1 MISATEVVSG
11 VSEKGNPEDW
21 WRQPWL
27 PEEMD
32 KIAIKMSDFELL
44 KGFLAWPV
52 GFVYK
57 GILPGGTIVAVK
69 KIPESEF
76 HGDAEFHT
84 EVEIISNL
92 KHRNLVQLI
101 GCCVVDGN
109 ENCNNGGNCRY
120 LVNYMPNG
128 NLDDHLFPST
138 DNQSAKKPLT
148 WTQRKS
154 VVLDV
159 AKGLV
164 YLHYGVKAAIYHRD
178 IRPTNI
184 LLDADMRGRV
194 ADFRLAKQNK
204 EGHSHVTTRVAGT
217 NGYLAPLCSNVQSI
231 MEKFLLV
238 GILCAHVMVASRP
251 NILDPLNSEDD
262 GRSPTNS
269 RSANASW
276 TPFIYLGKQNYRY
289 VASIA

>member
-1 MISATEVVSG
+1 M
-11 VSEKGNPEDW
+11 
-21 WRQPWL
+21 L
-27 PEEMD
+27 CY
-32 KIAIKMSDFELL
+32 FELRVL
-44 KGFLAWPV
+44 IPVTSRTTVGSV

-101 GCCVVDGN
+101 GCCLVDGN
-109 ENCNNGGNCRY
+109 ENCNSGGNCRC
-120 LVNYMPNG
+120 LVYDYIPNG

-138 DNQSAKKPLT
+138 DNQSAKEPLT

-164 YLHYGVKAAIYHRD
+164 YLHYGVKPAIYHRD

-194 ADFRLAKQNK
+194 ADFQLAKQNK

-217 NGYLAPLCSNVQSI
+217 NGYLAP
-231 MEKFLLV
+231 EY
-238 GILCAHVMVASRP
+238 A
-251 NILDPLNSEDD
+251 
-262 GRSPTNS
+262 
-269 RSANASW
+269 
-276 TPFIYLGKQNYRY
+276 IYGKLT
-289 VASIA
+289 